1 MKSIIQ
7 DGEYRVCYLT
17 GRSDH
22 LEEHHVFDGNPGR
35 KLSEKYGLKVW
46 LTAEVHNGSK
56 DSVHQNREMAD
67 KLKAEIQQIAMEHY
81 DWTVEEFRL
90 IFGKSY
96 I

>member
-7 DGEYRVCYLT
+7 DEMVCYLT
-17 GRSDH
+17 GRTDH
-22 LEEHHVFDGNPGR
+22 LEEHHVFGGINR
-35 KLSEKYGLKVW
+35 KNSEKYGLKIY
-46 LTAEVHNGSK
+46 LTADKHKFKK
-56 DSVHQNREMAD
+56 DSIHMNRELSD
-67 KLKAEIQQIAMEHY
+67 RVKAEVQLIAMEYY

>member
-7 DGEYRVCYLT
+7 QGDYPVCYIS

-22 LEEHHVFDGNPGR
+22 LEEHHVFGGINR
-35 KLSEKYGLKVW
+35 KNSEKYGLKIY
-46 LTAEVHNGSK
+46 LTADKHKFKK
-56 DSVHQNREMAD
+56 DSIHMNRELSD
-67 KLKAEIQQIAMEHY
+67 RVKAEVQLIAMEHY

>member
-7 DGEYRVCYLT
+7 QGDYPVCYLT

-22 LEEHHVFDGNPGR
+22 LEEHHVFGGNNR
-35 KLSEKYGLKVW
+35 KLSEKYGLKVY
-46 LTAEVHNGSK
+46 LTAEMHRGKDGVHN
-56 DSVHQNREMAD
+56 NRELSD
-67 KLKAEIQQIAMEHY
+67 ELKADIQQKAMEHY
-81 DWTVEEFRL
+81 NWTIEEFRL